1 MTTTIYKIVI
11 STSTGVKVNSA
22 NVLFTVQ
29 KKEVTQWQERIKQHI
44 INRFKMPEDYIVDF
58 AETTMYKYAKQNYIN
73 LKTRR
78 MILATMASIDADA
91 DTKLNQAI
99 KVLSEN
105 LTKSQITRLSDDLM
119 LRWRIMEAAK

>member
-11 STSTGVKVNSA
+11 SNPSGIMVNSA
-22 NVLFTVQ
+22 NVLFTIP
-29 KKEVTQWQERIKQHI
+29 KKDVAQWQERIKQHI

-78 MILATMASIDADA
+78 MILDAMKETGDL
-91 DTKLNQAI
+91 DKAI